1 MFEVEESRMLWFSNR
16 LSYYYYTDVSHQTIE
31 YEVNKL
37 HVFYRGFPDYLVT
50 CILCKQKANS
60 IEKLSPNLFGIVL
73 DFLGNF
79 SPNKFTYIGI
89 VLDFRGNFSVSLRKT
104 IWELC

>member
-1 MFEVEESRMLWFSNR
+1 MLWFSNR

-37 HVFYRGFPDYLVT
+37 HVFYRGFPDYHVT

-60 IEKLSPNLFGIVL
+60 IVKLSPN
-73 DFLGNF
+73 
-79 SPNKFTYIGI
+79 KF
-89 VLDFRGNFSVSLRKT
+89 
-104 IWELC
+104 

>member
-16 LSYYYYTDVSHQTIE
+16 LSYCYYTDVSHQTIE

-37 HVFYRGFPDYLVT
+37 LVFYRGFPDYLVT

-60 IEKLSPNLFGIVL
+60 LERLSPNFLGIVL
-73 DFLGNF
+73 LGNF
-79 SPNKFTYIGI
+79 SPNKFTFIGI
-89 VLDFRGNFSVSLRKT
+89 VLDFRGIFL
-104 IWELC
+104 